1 MTKIT
6 EKFASSADDSKTSS
20 SNSEPIEITSDVE
33 IQPMWKDME
42 SRVVRRRSMSIS
54 EALQKGKKSGR
65 GNVGKTDE
73 EVWLKAGMYDED
85 KK

>member
-1 MTKIT
+1 
-6 EKFASSADDSKTSS
+6 
-20 SNSEPIEITSDVE
+20 
-33 IQPMWKDME
+33 
-42 SRVVRRRSMSIS
+42 MSIS

>member
-6 EKFASSADDSKTSS
+6 EKFASSADSKTSS
-20 SNSEPIEITSDVE
+20 SKPEPIDISSDFE

-42 SRVVRRRSMSIS
+42 SRVVRRRSIAIS
-54 EALQKGKKSGR
+54 EALQKGKKLGR
-65 GNVGKTDE
+65 RNVGKTDE
-73 EVWLKAGMYDED
+73 DAWLKAGLYED